1 MGAAPLKKG
10 RGLGEYMLE
19 IQSLNVNYGPRQVL
33 QDISFNVANGEIV
46 SLIGPNG
53 SGKTT
58 LIRAI
63 SGVRPA
69 AHGQMLVDGTN
80 LARLNIQQR
89 ARLLAVVPQA
99 RDLPEMYTVEETVLL
114 GRTPYLNWLGKLLPP
129 DRQQVEWVLERTDTQ
144 LLKNRL
150 VGELSGGEQQRVLL
164 ARALAQ
170 DTPILLLDEPTSHLD
185 INHQTHLLDLIV
197 ELTRENNL
205 AVLMALHDLNLAAL
219 YSHKI
224 ALLFDGRLRAFGA
237 PAEVLTTELLSAVYH
252 LPLNVITHPDY
263 GTPLILPDGLRP
275 ATSCVKSP

>member
-1 MGAAPLKKG
+1 MGAAPLKKEWE
-10 RGLGEYMLE
+10 LGINMLA
-19 IQSLNVNYGPRQVL
+19 IRSLSVNYGPRRVL
-33 QDISFNVANGEIV
+33 QDVSFNVANGEIV

-63 SGVRPA
+63 SGVLPA
-69 AHGQMLVDGTN
+69 AHGQVLVDESN
-80 LARLNIQQR
+80 LTQLNFQQR

-99 RDLPEMYTVEETVLL
+99 RDLPEMYTVWQTVVL
-114 GRTPYLNWLGKLLPP
+114 GRTPYLNWLGKLTPG
-129 DRQQVEWVLERTDTQ
+129 DRQRVEWALERTGTM
-144 LLKNRL
+144 LLKDRL

-164 ARALAQ
+164 GRALAQ

-185 INHQTHLLDLIV
+185 INHQAHLLDLIA
-197 ELTRENNL
+197 ELTQENHL

-224 ALLFDGRLRAFGA
+224 SLLVNGHLKAFGA
-237 PAEVLTTELLSAVYH
+237 PAEVLTAGLLSAAYH

-263 GTPLILPDGLRP
+263 GTPLILPNGLRP
-275 ATSCVKSP
+275 SVPGVKSA